1 MTWAD
6 ANKQRSPSDLRKL
19 WPTMRSN
26 SLRDGAAWLV
36 EQFNRVLAKKS
47 RQFLQGAARL
57 ADIAEN
63 TAGIWELHERA
74 LVTKPVPNFTR
85 LDPGRPDIA
94 ILMNA
99 MLRAREVAA
108 ARLMSLTILVSCSKC
123 PWQAAVSRA
132 RYRE

>member
-1 MTWAD
+1 M
-6 ANKQRSPSDLRKL
+6 
-19 WPTMRSN
+19 
-26 SLRDGAAWLV
+26 
-36 EQFNRVLAKKS
+36 
-47 RQFLQGAARL
+47 

-85 LDPGRPDIA
+85 LDPSRPDIA

-123 PWQAAVSRA
+123 PWQAAFSRA
-132 RYRE
+132 ELLSNYGPEYPMPNLLDHLAMPGCSKIKSQWDRCGVYYVNPIDGRER